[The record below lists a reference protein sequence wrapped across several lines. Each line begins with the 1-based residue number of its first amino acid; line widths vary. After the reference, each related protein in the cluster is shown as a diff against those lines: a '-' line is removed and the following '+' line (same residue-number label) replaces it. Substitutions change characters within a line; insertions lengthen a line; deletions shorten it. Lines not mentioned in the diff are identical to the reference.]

1 MCLNDLGHDKESIY
15 FYNKYIIDDLK
26 IKTLQFR
33 IFIIGLMDHLAN
45 LRTSSF
51 SQTSCFVSRIFK
63 QKLNW
68 NFFATDQR
76 KGENDGDVKNVVV
89 TSGCHKQV
97 VTSCDEFV
105 SVGNKT
111 FPDFVIPF
119 FPKESVRFLTFLSQR
134 YQQLSKPLVGMMYFH
149 HIKITNKR
157 IVGHLLSTSCLC
169 HQDVNQVEKKH

>member
-1 MCLNDLGHDKESIY
+1 MNELNDLGHDKETIY
-15 FYNKYIIDDLK
+15 FYNKYVIDDLK
-26 IKTLQFR
+26 KKTLQFR

-51 SQTSCFVSRIFK
+51 SQTSCFMSRIFK
-63 QKLNW
+63 QKLTW

-76 KGENDGDVKNVVV
+76 KGENDGNVNNVVV
-89 TSGCHKQV
+89 TSGCHQQV

-105 SVGNKT
+105 SVGIKK

-134 YQQLSKPLVGMMYFH
+134 YQ
-149 HIKITNKR
+149 
-157 IVGHLLSTSCLC
+157 
-169 HQDVNQVEKKH
+169 